1 MQYEAGFFSG
11 LTSKVVEILGD
22 AFPELRSHPG
32 TSMTPEKVAQVILE
46 EEVRHLCC
54 KVCMFVGVFF
64 CDCIRVGTAQKLS
77 LYCPLAAAGSASALR
92 NRNIHVII

>member
-54 KVCMFVGVFF
+54 KVCMFVGVLLVIALEWGRHRSFI
-64 CDCIRVGTAQKLS
+64 CIAPS
-77 LYCPLAAAGSASALR
+77 LRLAALAP
-92 NRNIHVII
+92 